1 MRSLRGRVA
10 VLMYHRVLTPD
21 DVVRGRIQPG
31 MYVLADVFRMHMA
44 YVARTFEVLSL
55 AEALA
60 RWEAGSLDPRRRYCV
75 ITIDDGWVD
84 TYRHAFPILK
94 SYGLPATVFLATD
107 FVGTSRWFWTDR
119 LAALLDRYA
128 DPDAPAVAREAVG
141 DVLRRH
147 DLMAPRNGGLP
158 DLDLLIETCKG
169 RPPERVEALLEE
181 LERPI
186 GGLGELPR
194 AFVDWDEVREMSRHG
209 ISFGPHAASHA
220 ILPFLDRAA
229 VRREVETSTEALAR
243 PGVSRVDVFCY
254 PNGGYNDMVIEEVRR
269 AGYRAAVTTDFGV
282 EGLTPE
288 DPFRLRRVG
297 LHNDI
302 SFTHALFAVRVAGFR

>member
-21 DVVRGRIQPG
+21 DVARGRIQPG
-31 MYVLADVFRMHMA
+31 MYVLADVFRLHMA

-55 AEALA
+55 AEALD

-75 ITIDDGWVD
+75 ITIDDGWLD

-128 DPDAPAVAREAVG
+128 NPAAPAGVREEAE

-147 DLMAPRNGGLP
+147 GLSVPPGGGLS

-169 RPPERVEALLEE
+169 HPPERVAALLED

-186 GGLGELPR
+186 GGLEGFSR
-194 AFVDWDEVREMSRHG
+194 AFVDWDEVRDMSRHG
-209 ISFGPHAASHA
+209 ISFGAHSASHR
-220 ILPFLDRAA
+220 ILSLLDRSD
-229 VRREVETSTEALAR
+229 VRREVETSAAALERPDVAR
-243 PGVSRVDVFCY
+243 VGVFCY
-254 PNGGYNDMVIEEVRR
+254 PNGGYNATVIEEVRR

-288 DPFRLRRVG
+288 DPYRLRRVG

-302 SFTHALFAVRVAGFR
+302 SSTHALFAVRVAGFR